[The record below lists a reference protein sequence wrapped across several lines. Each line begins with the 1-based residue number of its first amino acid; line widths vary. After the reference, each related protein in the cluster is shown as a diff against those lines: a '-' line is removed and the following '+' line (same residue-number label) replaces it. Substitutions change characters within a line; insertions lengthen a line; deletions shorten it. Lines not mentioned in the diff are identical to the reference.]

1 MYCSV
6 TPLYRAGEPLS
17 AEQRAAA
24 TVAGVL
30 EYEARIKHAQIR
42 LSVFTAYL
50 VAGEDRHYK
59 LPPLDSAVLL
69 RIDSRGMVLA
79 GQEIIARGAGRNAR
93 KECHKQAW
101 LVQPQG
107 EPANVQ
113 CVRTSDRA
121 IPSR

>member
-6 TPLYRAGEPLS
+6 SPLYRAGEPLS

-101 LVQPQG
+101 LVRPQG
-107 EPANVQ
+107 EPANV
-113 CVRTSDRA
+113 
-121 IPSR
+121 